1 VSLIFLNA
9 IVESLVLFSGNNCR
23 LVHEPFA
30 PFGAT
35 KDVEVAGPLPETVF
49 DTPVPF
55 EIGSIVRILITFIN
69 GPTEVYAQFLDG
81 SAPLVWEEKDVPV
94 NKRHFKRKPH
104 ILDIVLA
111 LYSDGCFYRAQIIDE
126 LDKEYK
132 IFYVDY
138 GNTEFVPLSS
148 LAPCNDVERLK
159 PHRCISCHIEG
170 VVRSTLLTHQETF
183 ECVEYLKSKLLNR
196 EMNVRLVNRLPDGF
210 MIRFLGDWKE
220 VPRHLINR
228 KYVDPVNGKRR
239 DSDGEEDENQPP
251 AGED

>member
-1 VSLIFLNA
+1 V
-9 IVESLVLFSGNNCR
+9 
-23 LVHEPFA
+23 
-30 PFGAT
+30 
-35 KDVEVAGPLPETVF
+35 
-49 DTPVPF
+49 
-55 EIGSIVRILITFIN
+55 
-69 GPTEVYAQFLDG
+69 
-81 SAPLVWEEKDVPV
+81 
-94 NKRHFKRKPH
+94 
-104 ILDIVLA
+104 
-111 LYSDGCFYRAQIIDE
+111 SDGCFYRAQIIDE